1 MPRYFAQI
9 DDTKTV
15 ERVIVADSLEWC
27 VQHLGGT
34 WVETFMDVPDKN
46 YAGRG
51 HKYRDDKDNF
61 VSEKPYESFVLNEKL
76 QWTAPVEKPVDGIHM
91 WDEKN
96 LAWKDVSVEKAEA
109 EGVTK

>member
-15 ERVIVADSLEWC
+15 TRVIVADSLEWC

-34 WVETFMDVPDKN
+34 WVETFMDAPDKN

-51 HKYRDDKDNF
+51 HKYRDDKANF
-61 VSEKPYESFVLNEKL
+61 VSEKPYASFVLDEKL
-76 QWTAPVEKPVDGIHM
+76 QWKAPVAKPTKGDHT
-91 WDEKN
+91 WNEDT
-96 LAWKDVSVEKAEA
+96 LSWKEVSV
-109 EGVTK
+109 VTK